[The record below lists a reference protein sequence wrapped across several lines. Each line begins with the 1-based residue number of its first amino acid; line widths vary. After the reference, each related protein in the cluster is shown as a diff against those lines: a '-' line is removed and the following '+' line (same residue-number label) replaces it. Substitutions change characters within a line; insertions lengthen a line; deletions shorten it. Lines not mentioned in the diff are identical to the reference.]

1 MFNYQKLVFHQFAWN
16 LSNLMRKNNITSNI
30 ELVRKIDKK
39 NKYFSSSG
47 SYLIDPGVITN
58 LKKIKLT
65 KNNPYLLSKNKL
77 DILASFFDISS
88 SELVIGD
95 ETQQNKL
102 IKNLLT
108 SILFGKLSLSLCRLD
123 KEWIQIVEDYN
134 QKLTKTRCLLVK
146 LLCCDLEF
154 SYIFSSGIVQFP
166 QLKQFNDNKWF
177 EFSWFSD
184 EFLDDFR
191 GRSILNRALSKM
203 FRIIE
208 SPLKKEFETFFNELN
223 NKGLKT
229 QTNER
234 IVAFITDTINSKLLE
249 LLNFMSTF
257 PLSCKGILF
266 LQISIIEGLNNH
278 FEEERYFQLQQQRN
292 GHLEEYGYTYNS
304 ELMNCAENES
314 FKILFKFEK
323 IKELLL
329 EE

>member
-1 MFNYQKLVFHQFAWN
+1 MFNYQKLIFHQFTWN
-16 LSNLMRKNNITSNI
+16 LSNLMKKNNITSNI
-30 ELVRKIDKK
+30 ELVRRIDEK

-58 LKKIKLT
+58 LKKIKIT

-77 DILASFFDISS
+77 EILASFFNIST

-95 ETQQNKL
+95 ENQQNKL
-102 IKNLLT
+102 IKNLLI
-108 SILFGKLSLSLCRLD
+108 SILFGELSLSLCRLD
-123 KEWIQIVEDYN
+123 NEWIEIVENYN

-154 SYIFSSGIVQFP
+154 SNIFSSGIVQFP
-166 QLKQFNDNKWF
+166 HLKQFNDNKWF
-177 EFSWFSD
+177 EFSNFSD
-184 EFLDDFR
+184 EFLDDFK

-208 SPLKKEFETFFNELN
+208 SPLNKEFKTFFNELN
-223 NKGLKT
+223 NEGLKT

-234 IVAFITDTINSKLLE
+234 VIAFITDTINSKLLE

-266 LQISIIEGLNNH
+266 LQISIIEGLNNR
-278 FEEERYFQLQQQRN
+278 FEEERNFQLQGQRN
-292 GHLEEYGYTYNS
+292 GHLDGCGYTYDS

-314 FKILFKFEK
+314 FKILFEFEK
-323 IKELLL
+323 IKEILL
-329 EE
+329 EN